1 MNPWVMTTQ
10 SGYNESW
17 KNNIQTSLTLEQKLD
32 FITKGLRFVGRFG
45 YDTYNSNWI
54 KRYKS
59 PAAYKADRYRQPDG
73 TLNFTKIRD
82 EKVMS
87 QSSNSE
93 GEKREFF
100 EWELHYSRAFKTH
113 HVGGV
118 LKYTQASKIFTQN
131 IGTDLKNG
139 IPYRNQGIAGRFS
152 YNWNYRYFIDFNFG
166 YNGSENFAKGKRM
179 GVFPAV
185 AIGWVAS
192 EESFLRNSEVL
203 TWFKIRASVGQVGN
217 DQIPSTR
224 FIYLA
229 TINSGANG
237 YGNLGVNFDQ
247 GAGGIGEGRM
257 ANQDVTWE
265 VSTKYNVGI
274 ETGFF
279 NELKINADFFY
290 ERRENIFL
298 APQFSEISGLPKDYT
313 NYANM
318 GLMENRGFEVSAEY
332 VKRFSKDLT
341 VSVRGNFTFAR
352 NKVIDD
358 GKYYAYPWQD
368 QRGVRYGLTMGYR
381 AMHLFSQEELDNMP
395 DYYTQFGLDKQQLRA
410 GDIRYEDLNDDG
422 KITEAD
428 MTWIGNPAM
437 PEIVYGFGASLNYKG
452 FDFSFLFQ
460 GGTNRSS
467 YLSGGWYFYPFQ
479 ADRGPKF
486 MGNVMTMFKDRWT
499 VDNPDPHAFSP
510 RLSYGA
516 DANNYKTSTWWQR
529 DSGYLRLKNVEI
541 GYTLPSAWASKLRC
555 SSLRIYATGVNLFT
569 VSKFISDYWDP
580 ETGADAYPM
589 QRQVFVGVNLTF

>member
-1 MNPWVMTTQ
+1 
-10 SGYNESW
+10 
-17 KNNIQTSLTLEQKLD
+17 
-32 FITKGLRFVGRFG
+32 
-45 YDTYNSNWI
+45 
-54 KRYKS
+54 
-59 PAAYKADRYRQPDG
+59 
-73 TLNFTKIRD
+73 
-82 EKVMS
+82 
-87 QSSNSE
+87 
-93 GEKREFF
+93 
-100 EWELHYSRAFKTH
+100 
-113 HVGGV
+113 
-118 LKYTQASKIFTQN
+118 
-131 IGTDLKNG
+131 
-139 IPYRNQGIAGRFS
+139 
-152 YNWNYRYFIDFNFG
+152 
-166 YNGSENFAKGKRM
+166 
-179 GVFPAV
+179 
-185 AIGWVAS
+185 
-192 EESFLRNSEVL
+192 
-203 TWFKIRASVGQVGN
+203 
-217 DQIPSTR
+217 
-224 FIYLA
+224 
-229 TINSGANG
+229 
-237 YGNLGVNFDQ
+237 
-247 GAGGIGEGRM
+247 
-257 ANQDVTWE
+257 
-265 VSTKYNVGI
+265 
-274 ETGFF
+274 
-279 NELKINADFFY
+279 
-290 ERRENIFL
+290 
-298 APQFSEISGLPKDYT
+298 
-313 NYANM
+313 M

-569 VSKFISDYWDP
+569 VSKDVYKRQPIRASSSSTAISISMSTATATCLSRARTKRASSTRSITRRRNNLLSRAGLP
-580 ETGADAYPM
+580 CRQGGLQGAARFFLCIVPNNRILNPLHREQIVAYCVYLYM
-589 QRQVFVGVNLTF
+589 KWGFRKVRQVAALSRTACFYGPL

>member
-1 MNPWVMTTQ
+1 
-10 SGYNESW
+10 
-17 KNNIQTSLTLEQKLD
+17 
-32 FITKGLRFVGRFG
+32 
-45 YDTYNSNWI
+45 
-54 KRYKS
+54 
-59 PAAYKADRYRQPDG
+59 
-73 TLNFTKIRD
+73 
-82 EKVMS
+82 
-87 QSSNSE
+87 
-93 GEKREFF
+93 
-100 EWELHYSRAFKTH
+100 
-113 HVGGV
+113 
-118 LKYTQASKIFTQN
+118 
-131 IGTDLKNG
+131 
-139 IPYRNQGIAGRFS
+139 
-152 YNWNYRYFIDFNFG
+152 
-166 YNGSENFAKGKRM
+166 M

-290 ERRENIFL
+290 ERRENIFR

>member
-1 MNPWVMTTQ
+1 M
-10 SGYNESW
+10 
-17 KNNIQTSLTLEQKLD
+17 
-32 FITKGLRFVGRFG
+32 
-45 YDTYNSNWI
+45 
-54 KRYKS
+54 
-59 PAAYKADRYRQPDG
+59 
-73 TLNFTKIRD
+73 
-82 EKVMS
+82 
-87 QSSNSE
+87 
-93 GEKREFF
+93 
-100 EWELHYSRAFKTH
+100 
-113 HVGGV
+113 
-118 LKYTQASKIFTQN
+118 
-131 IGTDLKNG
+131 
-139 IPYRNQGIAGRFS
+139 
-152 YNWNYRYFIDFNFG
+152 
-166 YNGSENFAKGKRM
+166 
-179 GVFPAV
+179 
-185 AIGWVAS
+185 
-192 EESFLRNSEVL
+192 
-203 TWFKIRASVGQVGN
+203 
-217 DQIPSTR
+217 
-224 FIYLA
+224 
-229 TINSGANG
+229 
-237 YGNLGVNFDQ
+237 
-247 GAGGIGEGRM
+247 
-257 ANQDVTWE
+257 
-265 VSTKYNVGI
+265 STKYNVVI
-274 ETGFF
+274 ETGIF

-460 GGTNRSS
+460 GGANRSS

-529 DSGYLRLKNVEI
+529 DSDYLRLKNVEI

-569 VSKFISDYWDP
+569 ISKFISDYWDP

>member
-1 MNPWVMTTQ
+1 MLYTEDTRIAALAVH
-10 SGYNESW
+10 
-17 KNNIQTSLTLEQKLD
+17 I
-32 FITKGLRFVGRFG
+32 VGNKAK
-45 YDTYNSNWI
+45 DEPLLVA
-54 KRYKS
+54 
-59 PAAYKADRYRQPDG
+59 PA
-73 TLNFTKIRD
+73 L
-82 EKVMS
+82 S
-87 QSSNSE
+87 
-93 GEKREFF
+93 
-100 EWELHYSRAFKTH
+100 
-113 HVGGV
+113 
-118 LKYTQASKIFTQN
+118 
-131 IGTDLKNG
+131 
-139 IPYRNQGIAGRFS
+139 
-152 YNWNYRYFIDFNFG
+152 
-166 YNGSENFAKGKRM
+166 
-179 GVFPAV
+179 
-185 AIGWVAS
+185 
-192 EESFLRNSEVL
+192 
-203 TWFKIRASVGQVGN
+203 GQVG
-217 DQIPSTR
+217 DTGLMQTLTAY
-224 FIYLA
+224 F
-229 TINSGANG
+229 
-237 YGNLGVNFDQ
+237 
-247 GAGGIGEGRM
+247 AGGFKSEEYYNLHHETDLACNEVYNFVCKVFDDRETFYDNSVGLARHLYETGTHPQIKGGEFYVVYFTGCRFGG
-257 ANQDVTWE
+257 E

-460 GGTNRSS
+460 GGANRSS

-529 DSGYLRLKNVEI
+529 DSDYLRLKNVEI

-569 VSKFISDYWDP
+569 ISKFISDYWDP